1 MCHPVAYAA
10 VFVAQAYMSAQAQ
23 NEQAKK
29 QNKMYKRNAELRE
42 KVYQDQIL
50 RIAEQRK
57 RVGEAVNVEAEKY
70 ADNILDQKKQLIE
83 ARGRIQTLTGEG
95 TGELGSLML
104 GINRQ
109 GLTNLS
115 RLESQFGSVRRNL
128 ANELTNIGF
137 QEKDAQLQTQIGI
150 ESVPKAEGPSMTS
163 QLINLG
169 ASGAQGYSLGTSI
182 GSSSSPNTRT
192 PTQRGMGGKGGVG
205 KGSTYTT
212 LDSGKGYL

>member
-1 MCHPVAYAA
+1 M
-10 VFVAQAYMSAQAQ
+10 FQL
-23 NEQAKK
+23 E
-29 QNKMYKRNAELRE
+29 RTR
-42 KVYQDQIL
+42 
-50 RIAEQRK
+50 EQRK

-83 ARGRIQTLTGEG
+83 ARGRVQTLTGEG

-109 GLTNLS
+109 GLQNLS

-163 QLINLG
+163 QLINLT
-169 ASGAQGYSLGTSI
+169 AAGAQGYATGTSI
-182 GSSSSPNTRT
+182 GSSSPGNTRT
-192 PTQRGMGGKGGVG
+192 TRVSTADQNMGTYAQGG
-205 KGSTYTT
+205 SLNT
-212 LDSGKGYL
+212 LK

>member
-1 MCHPVAYAA
+1 M
-10 VFVAQAYMSAQAQ
+10 FQL
-23 NEQAKK
+23 E
-29 QNKMYKRNAELRE
+29 RTR
-42 KVYQDQIL
+42 
-50 RIAEQRK
+50 EQRK

-95 TGELGSLML
+95 TGEFGSLML

-150 ESVPKAEGPSMTS
+150 ESVPKAEGPSVTS

-169 ASGAQGYSLGTSI
+169 AAGAQGYSLGKSI
-182 GSSSSPNTRT
+182 GSPSPDNTRT
-192 PTQRGMGGKGGVG
+192 TLDYDPPPAQRTKTGMG
-205 KGSTYTT
+205 SLTY
-212 LDSGKGYL
+212 LE

>member
-1 MCHPVAYAA
+1 MGLQPRSRRAP
-10 VFVAQAYMSAQAQ
+10 SKI
-23 NEQAKK
+23 EDEK
-29 QNKMYKRNAELRE
+29 NKIPERPAE
-42 KVYQDQIL
+42 
-50 RIAEQRK
+50 EQRSKTKK
-57 RVGEAVNVEAEKY
+57 RISPRTPSKTEEK
-70 ADNILDQKKQLIE
+70 KKQLIE

-95 TGELGSLML
+95 TGEFGSLML

-150 ESVPKAEGPSMTS
+150 ESVPKAEGPSITS

-169 ASGAQGYSLGTSI
+169 AAGAQGYSLGKSI
-182 GSSSSPNTRT
+182 GSPSPDNTRT
-192 PTQRGMGGKGGVG
+192 TLDAPPAQRTKTGMG
-205 KGSTYTT
+205 SLTY
-212 LDSGKGYL
+212 LE

>member
-1 MCHPVAYAA
+1 MCHPAVYAA
-10 VFVAQAYMSAQAQ
+10 VFIAQAYQSAVAANEEAERQ
-23 NEQAKK
+23 NRF
-29 QNKMYKRNAELRE
+29 YKRQAELKQQQYMFQLERT
-42 KVYQDQIL
+42 
-50 RIAEQRK
+50 REQRK

-95 TGELGSLML
+95 TGEFGSLML

-109 GLTNLS
+109 GLQNLS

-150 ESVPKAEGPSMTS
+150 ESVPKAEGPSITS
-163 QLINLG
+163 QLINLTAG
-169 ASGAQGYSLGTSI
+169 GAQGYSIGKSI
-182 GSSSSPNTRT
+182 GSPSSPNTRT
-192 PTQRGMGGKGGVG
+192 TDPVNKQFYGNRVTQTDAQSYNVLK
-205 KGSTYTT
+205 
-212 LDSGKGYL
+212 